1 MSSRRTSSNLS
12 ENEINEIVS
21 RLQAVLPRLNQRTNS
36 RASVS
41 KIVKEACSHV
51 KKLQKEVD
59 ELSEKVAGLMDSV
72 DITHIDEQTL
82 RSILQH

>member
-12 ENEINEIVS
+12 ENEINEVVS
-21 RLQAVLPRLNQRTNS
+21 RLQAVLPRLNRRTNS

-41 KIVKEACSHV
+41 KVVKEACCHV

-59 ELSEKVAGLMDSV
+59 ELSDRLSRLMDST
-72 DITHIDEQTL
+72 DISDIDEQSL
-82 RSILQH
+82 RNILQQ